1 MVEDKLRGEGETPNP
16 FDLEAARRVIAR
28 GYFNS
33 PFRELLVWKY
43 YFLAV
48 GFKFNVQRTSIV

>member
-16 FDLEAARRVIAR
+16 FDLEAARRVINR

-43 YFLAV
+43 YFIGV
-48 GFKFNVQRTSIV
+48 